1 MTAPKIS
8 KAAQGTIG
16 VIMRLALVICL
27 RVSTQKQLFTFS
39 NIVLCH
45 LVLSRCLS
53 SSLSVSPSLYRFLTS
68 FSGTR
73 SRRLLALFLLITKA
87 FPLSHASFSPACLKS
102 FFFFLL
108 VPFLSSA
115 AFAAAF
121 FYRLSR
127 PAAHFLHLT
136 SSPWLHRIHV
146 RKRGLHSGI
155 CLLINLFNHPSG
167 FQPSGLQLS
176 AIHISS

>member
-1 MTAPKIS
+1 MTASKIS

-53 SSLSVSPSLYRFLTS
+53 PSLPLSPSLYRFLTS

-73 SRRLLALFLLITKA
+73 SRRLLALLITKA
-87 FPLSHASFSPACLKS
+87 FPLSHASCSPACLKS
-102 FFFFLL
+102 SFSSSCRFYPALLSLLLFFLPPPPTRGSFSPSDL
-108 VPFLSSA
+108 VTLAPLYPCEEERVALRNMSFD
-115 AFAAAF
+115 
-121 FYRLSR
+121 
-127 PAAHFLHLT
+127 
-136 SSPWLHRIHV
+136 
-146 RKRGLHSGI
+146 
-155 CLLINLFNHPSG
+155 
-167 FQPSGLQLS
+167 
-176 AIHISS
+176 

>member
-1 MTAPKIS
+1 MTASKIS

-39 NIVLCH
+39 NTVLCH

-53 SSLSVSPSLYRFLTS
+53 SSLSVSPSPYRFLTS

-73 SRRLLALFLLITKA
+73 SHRLLALFLLITKA

-102 FFFFLL
+102 FFF
-108 VPFLSSA
+108 SSCR
-115 AFAAAF
+115 
-121 FYRLSR
+121 FYPALISLRLFSTASPDPR
-127 PAAHFLHLT
+127 PIFT
-136 SSPWLHRIHV
+136 I
-146 RKRGLHSGI
+146 
-155 CLLINLFNHPSG
+155 
-167 FQPSGLQLS
+167 
-176 AIHISS
+176 